1 MHSVETDDEEEGE
14 DEEDR
19 EEEDDDVDIYEN
31 QDGDAGIQVAIP
43 TEADLADIEDVFGRD
58 NGNLFSSDDEDDQG
72 IYRIIILLFNLRSF
86 WIYSSHT
93 ESA

>member
-1 MHSVETDDEEEGE
+1 MHSVETDEEEGE

-31 QDGDAGIQVAIP
+31 QDDDAGIQVAIP

-72 IYRIIILLFNLRSF
+72 IYRIIIFLIQFKALLDL
-86 WIYSSHT
+86 
-93 ESA
+93 

>member
-1 MHSVETDDEEEGE
+1 MHSVETDDEEEGEDE

-72 IYRIIILLFNLRSF
+72 I
-86 WIYSSHT
+86 
-93 ESA
+93 